1 MKGTEDIRDKILDNL
16 LLIGFIGAGM
26 VFLYRGYIPQISE
39 ATQAVGAAF
48 IIAGS
53 VGIYMMLTTR
63 QVAQNLYKR
72 FDKQNTTLDKMD
84 ERLVGIAVSQK
95 EMSASQK
102 EMSASQKEMSAS
114 QKETAVTLKEMAAT
128 LRDIREI
135 LQK

>member
-1 MKGTEDIRDKILDNL
+1 MDDIRDKILDNL
-16 LLIGFIGAGM
+16 LLIGFIIVGM

-39 ATQAVGAAF
+39 AAQAVGAAF

-63 QVAQNLYKR
+63 QVAKNLYKR

-84 ERLVGIAVSQK
+84 ERLVGMV
-95 EMSASQK
+95 ASQT
-102 EMSASQKEMSAS
+102 
-114 QKETAVTLKEMAAT
+114 ETATTLKEMAAT